1 MDLPVDHGVGRMG
14 VAFRKRCLAA
24 GAPWV
29 HTAHAPQARLV
40 CNFARI
46 HPVCFTLDCN
56 YSLIPLDLFKF
67 AYNLFLEHSFI
78 HRLN

>member
-29 HTAHAPQARLV
+29 HTARAPRLGWY
-40 CNFARI
+40 A
-46 HPVCFTLDCN
+46 TLRGSILCVLHWIVTIL
-56 YSLIPLDLFKF
+56 LIPLDLFKF
-67 AYNLFLEHSFI
+67 ASNLFLEHSFI
-78 HRLN
+78 HD